1 MNGNYILYLLKN
13 AEDLGI
19 ACKRFLINNG
29 EKKILED
36 YLNIKKILKTNQ
48 KKFMNFSPSGW
59 TKFIEDR
66 NLNDETVKL
75 LICDGGP
82 YWRNLFK
89 WLFIYKFIKSK
100 KDGETLKKEGWDPG
114 KEMGKE
120 IKRLRYLEI
129 DNLNRN

>member
-1 MNGNYILYLLKN
+1 MV
-13 AEDLGI
+13 
-19 ACKRFLINNG
+19 NNG

-48 KKFMNFSPSGW
+48 KEFIHYSPSSW
-59 TKFIEDR
+59 TQFIENR

-75 LICDGGP
+75 LICDGVP

-89 WLFIYKFIKSK
+89 WLFIYKSIKSK
-100 KDGETLKKEGWDPG
+100 KDGETLKKEGWEPG
-114 KEMGKE
+114 QEMGKE

-129 DNLNRN
+129 DKLNRN